1 MTLPS
6 KKTAT
11 TTCQLCLP
19 NNLMQPTQPIP
30 QLLSRLWQHISQRRR
45 GQFGLLIVLMI
56 IASFAE
62 ILSIGAVLPFLGVL
76 TAPGRVFELPVS
88 QPFIQALGLTA
99 AEQLLLPLTIAFGL
113 AAVMAGAMRL
123 LLLWASTRLSFATGA
138 DLSISIYRRT
148 LYQPYAVH
156 AARNSSEVI
165 NAISTKV
172 SSVIGSIIS
181 PVLTI
186 ITSSVML
193 IFILIALLS
202 VDPIIAL
209 AAISGFGAI
218 YGLIFWITR
227 NRQLINSQHMAHEST
242 EVIKYLQEGLGG
254 IRDVL
259 IDGSQSTY
267 CLIYRNADLRLR
279 RAQASTLFVSG
290 SPRYGME
297 ALGMLLIAILA
308 YIFAQQADSVAK
320 VIPVLGALALGAQR
334 LLPVL
339 QQAYA
344 AWSNIQGGQ
353 VSLQDTLEL
362 LDQPLPDYADQPS
375 PEPLPFQQ
383 YIRLNQLS
391 FRYSP
396 KTPWVLNRLN
406 LTIAKGSRVGF
417 IGATGSGKSTLL
429 DIVMGLLQPT
439 EGTLEIDGQ
448 PVTLGNHRAW
458 QAHIAHVPQAI
469 FLADSTLEENIAFG
483 VTKDQID
490 HVRVRQAAQQAQIA
504 EIIETW
510 PKQYQTFVGER
521 GIRLS
526 GGQRQRIGIARAL
539 YKQADVIIF
548 DEATSALDNETEQA
562 VMQAIEGLSDGLT
575 ILIIA
580 HRLTTLKNC
589 TQIVELADGG
599 IKRIG
604 SYQEVMAQVNM
615 KNVESMRE
623 R

>member
-1 MTLPS
+1 MALLQ

-156 AARNSSEVI
+156 AARNSSEII

-362 LDQPLPDYADQPS
+362 LDQPLPDYADQSS

-429 DIVMGLLQPT
+429 DIVMGLLLPT

-483 VTKDQID
+483 VPKDQID